1 MTRGMGADMYSYKH
15 GAPTSSDIVRPG
27 LLRHNHVCYWLMQNN
42 LQVLVMW
49 GTSKLVNTLQVCY
62 TNNALLFIVVLEDI
76 FANLFEPL

>member
-1 MTRGMGADMYSYKH
+1 MTRGMGADMYS
-15 GAPTSSDIVRPG
+15 ADIVRHRQAG

-62 TNNALLFIVVLEDI
+62 INNALLFIVVLEDI
-76 FANLFEPL
+76 FATLFEPF

>member
-15 GAPTSSDIVRPG
+15 GAPTSSDIVR
-27 LLRHNHVCYWLMQNN
+27 RVCYVTTMFMQNN
-42 LQVLVMW
+42 LQVMW

-62 TNNALLFIVVLEDI
+62 INNALLFIVVLEDI

>member
-1 MTRGMGADMYSYKH
+1 MTRGMGAEMYSYK
-15 GAPTSSDIVRPG
+15 IVRHRQAGP
-27 LLRHNHVCYWLMQNN
+27 LRHNHVCYWLMQNN

-76 FANLFEPL
+76 FATLFEPF